1 MATID
6 DLMRYQYA
14 PLAAAAVEQENFVA
28 AGISLEKLAGDMNCA
43 KDIRPYIDGALA
55 SKEGI
60 KLASNGFLSRYDK
73 AYKTATIGDLWTI
86 YQNADLT
93 DGEKSLYGS
102 RINPL
107 KDKKLEDVKKM
118 IKEKEKRLKSV
129 LDGNETMPEGEMLLL
144 SNELRNYK
152 EALSVISGLE
162 QYNIVSLNE
171 PVQKEAI
178 KRQKKYI
185 KDSIRDNVLQF
196 NTITTPEQ
204 YRMAA

>member
-1 MATID
+1 MTTID

-14 PLAAAAVEQENFVA
+14 PLAAAAVEQKNFVA
-28 AGISLEKLAGDMNCA
+28 AGISLEKLAKDMNCE

-60 KLASNGFLSRYDK
+60 ALASNGFLSRYDE
-73 AYKTATIGDLWTI
+73 AYKTATIGDFWTV

-93 DGEKSLYGS
+93 EGEKSLYGS

-107 KDKKLEDVKKM
+107 RDNKLEDVQKM
-118 IKEKEKRLKSV
+118 IKEKEKKLKAV
-129 LDGNETMPEGEMLLL
+129 LDGNETMSENGILLL
-144 SNELRNYK
+144 SNELRNYQ
-152 EALSVISGLE
+152 EALSIISGLE

-178 KRQKKYI
+178 KRQKKHI
-185 KDSIRDNVLQF
+185 RESIRDSVLQF
-196 NTITTPEQ
+196 NVTTTPEQ